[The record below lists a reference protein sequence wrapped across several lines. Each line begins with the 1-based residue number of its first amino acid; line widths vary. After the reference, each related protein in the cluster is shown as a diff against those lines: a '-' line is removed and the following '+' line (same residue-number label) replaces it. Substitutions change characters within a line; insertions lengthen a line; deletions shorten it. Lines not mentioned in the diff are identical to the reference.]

1 MRTISKAA
9 FLDKV
14 RKTTM
19 ILLCVALIAAI
30 SACATTNKDQRFQ
43 PLAATASDLA
53 RAVMRFA
60 QEHPQEAASID
71 DQELVRQ
78 ATAYDP
84 KLLEPYA
91 GLVVR
96 GTVDGVILVCEGDGK
111 RGIFEDAECTDIVDK
126 ILWSDRNP
134 PCQFTLS
141 CE

>member
-78 ATAYDP
+78 ATADDP